1 MSRNQLCSYFIFLS
15 ISLSFLLSK
24 PIKPNGDEQMYKLSG
39 ISNKE
44 TRSYY
49 LLDKDGLSYSKL
61 LRLGEKGDRMILKV
75 IARSSIAPNSNS
87 RKSFGCKLVI
97 KDGKKTL
104 LSKELKYN
112 KKASNVSSLTD
123 KKGFYF
129 TEAGFWI
136 EEVVLSKNL
145 KVFIKPLKGS
155 SDTVVRL
162 TMEDSDVREK
172 NSNKISTLDRQK
184 KFDIQFLNK
193 NLKMVSSKNW
203 ILLDN
208 KHEQKFKVKGPK
220 IIRIFTRSVI
230 DDLNIPYYSVSL
242 YEDEKWI
249 SDYMFNKKSSNQD
262 AKIVNSKS
270 LSNSKLSKFNSF
282 YFNVP
287 LGTHYYSLKIPKG
300 DLSNEVLFKIEEYDI
315 KEN

>member
-1 MSRNQLCSYFIFLS
+1 MSQNQLCNYFIFLS
-15 ISLSFLLSK
+15 VSLSFLLSK

-39 ISNKE
+39 ISKKE

-61 LRLGEKGDRMILKV
+61 LRLGEKGDKMILKV
-75 IARSSIAPNSNS
+75 ISRSSIAPNSNN
-87 RKSFGCKLVI
+87 RKSFGCELII
-97 KDGKKTL
+97 KNGKKII

-112 KKASNVSSLTD
+112 KKSSNVLSLTD
-123 KKGFYF
+123 KKGFHF

-136 EEVVLSKNL
+136 EEVILSENL

-184 KFDIQFLNK
+184 KIDIQFLNK
-193 NLKMVSSKNW
+193 NSKIISSKNW
-203 ILLDN
+203 ILLN
-208 KHEQKFKVKGPK
+208 NEYEQKFKIKGPK
-220 IIRIFTRSVI
+220 VIRIFTRSII
-230 DDLNIPYYSVSL
+230 DDLNFPYYSVSF

-249 SDYMFNKKSSNQD
+249 SDYMFNKDSSNQD
-262 AKIVNSKS
+262 ARIVNSKS

-300 DLSNEVLFKIEEYDI
+300 DFSNEVLFKIEEYDI

>member
-1 MSRNQLCSYFIFLS
+1 
-15 ISLSFLLSK
+15 LLSK

-61 LRLGEKGDRMILKV
+61 LRLGEKGDKMILKV

-249 SDYMFNKKSSNQD
+249 SDYMFNKESSNRD
-262 AKIVNSKS
+262 AEIVNSKS

-300 DLSNEVLFKIEEYDI
+300 GLSNEVLFKIEEYDI
-315 KEN
+315 K